1 MTEMFK
7 RQISIQKRDDFL
19 EMTPMT
25 KIGGNG
31 GGMQN
36 QEDLY

>member
-7 RQISIQKRDDFL
+7 RQISIQKRDNLL

-25 KIGGNG
+25 KLGGAG
-31 GGMQN
+31 GAM
-36 QEDLY
+36 